1 VVDQTGIFS
10 AIPAV
15 AWYTYLVPSVA
26 SPSQQ
31 SQQESNGLDLNFQLR
46 LVINQ
51 SLGAV
56 QGRQTAEAFA
66 AITYEEL
73 ASQQIERITGAG
85 TTTRPNELER
95 VNKIESDMLNAVQ
108 QIRNIPPESFLLN
121 DPSRDVNTPVDPDS
135 A

>member
-1 VVDQTGIFS
+1 M
-10 AIPAV
+10 
-15 AWYTYLVPSVA
+15 PSID

-31 SQQESNGLDLNFQLR
+31 SQQESEGLDLNFQLR

-73 ASQQIERITGAG
+73 ANQQIERITGPG

-95 VNKIESDMLNAVQ
+95 INKIESDMTNAVA
-108 QIRNIPPESFLLN
+108 QIRNIPPENFLMR
-121 DPSRDVNTPVDPDS
+121 DTSRDVNTPVDPDT